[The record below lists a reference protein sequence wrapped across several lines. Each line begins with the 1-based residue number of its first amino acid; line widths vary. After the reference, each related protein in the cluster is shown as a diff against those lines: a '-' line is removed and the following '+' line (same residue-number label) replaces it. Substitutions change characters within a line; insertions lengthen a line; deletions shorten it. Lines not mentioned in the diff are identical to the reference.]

1 VATAAP
7 DLGEH
12 RYAELGDV
20 RLHYVEKGEG
30 PLVVLLHG
38 FPEFW
43 FEWREQIPALADA
56 GFRVVAP
63 DMRGYNLS
71 SKPSGIASYKS
82 EAVAN
87 DIAALIRHLG
97 EESAVLVGHDWG
109 AAIAWFVAMEHPE
122 VVKRLTIINLPH
134 PKRMLQ
140 GLRTPRQIRKSWYMF
155 FFQLPF
161 IAEKALARGDFAA
174 LRKAFKTDPKRPYSD
189 EDLVRYMEAWRQPGA
204 LTGMLNYY
212 RAAFQRTNPRAA
224 ASLPKIEA
232 PVMVIWGKQDSAL
245 GSELAEPPPELV
257 PNVRMEWLPDASHW
271 SPHDEPEK
279 VSSLLI
285 DFAREDA

>member
-12 RYAELGDV
+12 RYADLGDV

-43 FEWREQIPALADA
+43 FEWREQIPALAAA

-82 EAVAN
+82 EAVAK
-87 DIAALIRHLG
+87 DIADLIRHLG

-109 AAIAWFVAMEHPE
+109 AAVAWFVAMEHPE
-122 VVKRLTIINLPH
+122 VVKRLVIVNVPH

-161 IAEKALARGDFAA
+161 IPEKAFAAKDFAA
-174 LRKAFKTDPKRPYSD
+174 FRKVFKSDPTRPYSD
-189 EDLVRYMEAWRQPGA
+189 DEIARYVEAWRQPGA

-224 ASLPKIEA
+224 RSLPKIEA
-232 PVMVIWGKQDSAL
+232 PVMVIWGKKDTAL

-257 PNVRMEWLPDASHW
+257 PNVRMEWLPEASHW

-279 VSSLLI
+279 VSNLLI

>member
-1 VATAAP
+1 MATAST

-12 RYAELGDV
+12 RYADLGEV

-30 PLVVLLHG
+30 PLIVLLHG

-43 FEWREQIPALADA
+43 FEWRHQIPALADA

-71 SKPSGIASYKS
+71 SKPRGISNYKS
-82 EAVAN
+82 ETIAK
-87 DIAALIRHLG
+87 DIADLIRHLG
-97 EESAVLVGHDWG
+97 EEKAVLVGHDWG

-122 VVKRLTIINLPH
+122 VVERLGIINVPH

-140 GLRTPRQIRKSWYMF
+140 GLRNPKQLKKSWYMF

-161 IAEKALARGDFAA
+161 VPEQALSRGDFAA
-174 LRKAFKTDPKRPYSD
+174 GRKVFKTDPKRPYSD
-189 EDLVRYMEAWRQPGA
+189 ADIERYVEAWRQPGA

-212 RAAFQRTNPRAA
+212 RAAFQRSDPRDVGRM
-224 ASLPKIEA
+224 PKVEV
-232 PVMVIWGKQDSAL
+232 PVLVIWGKQDTAL
-245 GSELAEPPPELV
+245 GSELAEPPADLV
-257 PNVRMEWLPDASHW
+257 PNARVEWLPDASHW
-271 SPHDEPEK
+271 SPNDEPDK
-279 VSSLLI
+279 VNSLLI
-285 DFAREDA
+285 DFARGA

>member
-1 VATAAP
+1 MATAST

-12 RYAELGDV
+12 RYADLGDV

-71 SKPSGIASYKS
+71 SKPSGVSNYKS
-82 EAVAN
+82 EVVAK
-87 DIAALIRHLG
+87 DIADLIHHLG

-109 AAIAWFVAMEHPE
+109 AAIAWFVAMQTPE
-122 VVKRLTIINLPH
+122 VVDRLAIINVPH

-140 GLRTPRQIRKSWYMF
+140 GLQTPKQIKKSWYMF

-161 IAEKALARGDFAA
+161 IPEKALSRDDYAA
-174 LRKAFKTDPKRPYSD
+174 GRKIFKTDPKRPYSD
-189 EDLVRYMEAWRQPGA
+189 EDIERYVEAWRQPGA

-212 RAAFQRTNPRAA
+212 RAAFRTNPRAA
-224 ASLPKIEA
+224 MDMPKIEK
-232 PVMVIWGKQDSAL
+232 PVLVIWGKGDTAL
-245 GSELAEPPPELV
+245 GEELAEPPADLV
-257 PNVRMEWLPDASHW
+257 PNARLEWLPDASHW
-271 SPHDEPEK
+271 SPNDEPEK
-279 VSSLLI
+279 VNSLLI
-285 DFAREDA
+285 DFARGN